1 MLTLYRAAA
10 RSLFSAAFIALLA
23 ANSSASENAC
33 GPMTPAE
40 EQILKLQQDNDQLHQ
55 KIKQMEAVRSIP
67 VEQLRRKKALRLK
80 EIAVAVRTQRQSTSD
95 FEGFVKWMSA
105 HLAGYS
111 RHIQAG
117 SYAAVVARVLPIPYA
132 GQASIFTK
140 FVAQFTL
147 ALNAASVSITN
158 YLNTSQKFMAM
169 TDSIDLNKPIDE
181 KTVSDAALFAD
192 QKLLKDMNDAQQ
204 KLAAVSDLSSGAL
217 SFLESLN
224 HYISGTDEYWNKMKG
239 VFKKDIDPKEKSY
252 ISESTNTLKTQAGLF
267 NGKLKNFEE
276 LGKKETASVKALAVY
291 DELTQE
297 AQNTLFK

>member
-1 MLTLYRAAA
+1 MFIPYQTAV
-10 RSLFSAAFIALLA
+10 RSLLSSAFIAIVA
-23 ANSSASENAC
+23 TSSSASENAC
-33 GPMTPAE
+33 GPMTQAE
-40 EQILKLQQDNDQLHQ
+40 EQILKLQQDNVQLTQ
-55 KIKQMEAVRSIP
+55 KIKLLESVKAIP

-80 EIAVAVRTQRQSTSD
+80 EIAADVMVQRQSISD

-105 HLAGYS
+105 NLAGYS
-111 RHIQAG
+111 RCIQAG

-158 YLNTSQKFMAM
+158 YLDTSQKFIAM
-169 TDSIDLNKPIDE
+169 TESIDLNKMPDE
-181 KTVSDAALFAD
+181 KAVGDAALFAD

-204 KLAAVSDLSSGAL
+204 KLATVSDLSSGAL

-224 HYISGTDEYWNKMKG
+224 HYVSGTDEYWNKMKG

-252 ISESTNTLKTQAGLF
+252 ISESTNNLKTQAGLF

-291 DELTQE
+291 DEL
-297 AQNTLFK
+297 AL